1 MPKGQQRKIKGAIC
15 NVPVECD
22 KTCQTLPRA
31 PESSGIILLK
41 LKRKLQFRGHV
52 YYQAVRPE
60 VLLYALNWLVANN
73 ELYKTI
79 TIDIDK
85 LDRNLTNLQNTSAVS
100 ECTINTT
107 AQPVSDQ
114 NIITDENISEQINEP
129 ENEELV
135 INETSKNT
143 EQNEQEEEIDDPL
156 NEHRAPT
163 NETCIQAIIP
173 DYPVTSDHQNASTG
187 NEIYSVAPGENK
199 HPVSFMMDKQCEEL
213 AFPVLFP
220 KGRYGYTTEREI
232 KLTPTKY
239 FNARLLHHSGR
250 FATNPEYLF
259 FAQFIIEQK
268 KVSDSINIALKKVHG
283 QFVTASQIRSNV
295 QTLQNLICKDQ
306 AYLFLRQ
313 IPGTPPYWQRFM
325 YEVVAMAKQ
334 LGIPTWFMTLSCAD
348 LRWPELFQIISR
360 IQGKDITDE
369 EVDAL
374 SYDEK
379 CKMLNLNPVI
389 VAKHFQFRVETFFT
403 EVLLSKSKPIGKIVY
418 YALRIEFQMRG
429 SPHLHTLIWTE
440 DCPKLTSETKEAYI
454 EYIDKDVQAYL
465 PNKEDDLELHDMVN
479 FYQKHTHSKTC
490 RKYKNIKCRFN
501 FGQFFT
507 NRTIIAEPLP
517 DDIADELKQPIL
529 EKQKEILTSVKE
541 KINSVLNPSKP
552 EDYDPNLTEADIFNS
567 LGITEEEYYNALSIS
582 PDSDYDLHL
591 KRPLDSCFI
600 NNYFVAGIKGF
611 AANVDLEPVF
621 NHYKC
626 ITYVCSY
633 FTKDETECS
642 QAIMNAAKEARA
654 DNMNVA
660 EGLRKIGAAFLS
672 TREVSSQECVYRC
685 MPELWL
691 RKIFPATV
699 FVSTD
704 LPEKRIHVTKSQ

>member
-1 MPKGQQRKIKGAIC
+1 MC
-15 NVPVECD
+15 
-22 KTCQTLPRA
+22 
-31 PESSGIILLK
+31 
-41 LKRKLQFRGHV
+41 
-52 YYQAVRPE
+52 PE

-85 LDRNLTNLQNTSAVS
+85 LDRNLTNLQNTSAIS

-114 NIITDENISEQINEP
+114 NIIRDENISEQINEP

-239 FNARLLHHSGR
+239 FNARLLHQSGR

-259 FAQFIIEQK
+259 FTQFIIEQK

-325 YEVVAMAKQ
+325 YEVVAMVKQ
-334 LGIPTWFMTLSCAD
+334 LGIPTWFMTLYCAD

-360 IQGKDITDE
+360 IHGKDITDE

-389 VAKHFQFRVETFFT
+389 VAKHFQFRVETLFT
-403 EVLLSKSKPIGKIVY
+403 EILLSKSKPIGKIVY

-429 SPHLHTLIWTE
+429 SPRLHALIWTE
-440 DCPKLTSETKEAYI
+440 DCPKLTSETKEAYV
-454 EYIDKDVQAYL
+454 EYIDKHVQAYL
-465 PNKEDDLELHDMVN
+465 PNKEDDPELHDVVN

-490 RKYKNIKCRFN
+490 KKTRK
-501 FGQFFT
+501 
-507 NRTIIAEPLP
+507 
-517 DDIADELKQPIL
+517 
-529 EKQKEILTSVKE
+529 S
-541 KINSVLNPSKP
+541 
-552 EDYDPNLTEADIFNS
+552 
-567 LGITEEEYYNALSIS
+567 
-582 PDSDYDLHL
+582 
-591 KRPLDSCFI
+591 
-600 NNYFVAGIKGF
+600 
-611 AANVDLEPVF
+611 NVDL
-621 NHYKC
+621 
-626 ITYVCSY
+626 TLAS
-633 FTKDETECS
+633 
-642 QAIMNAAKEARA
+642 
-654 DNMNVA
+654 
-660 EGLRKIGAAFLS
+660 
-672 TREVSSQECVYRC
+672 SSQIEQ
-685 MPELWL
+685 L
-691 RKIFPATV
+691 
-699 FVSTD
+699 
-704 LPEKRIHVTKSQ
+704 